1 MTASLTLPV
10 DSVREITGI
19 LARHPAVERAVLFG
33 SRAKGVHRPG
43 SDIDLALIG
52 GADLDT
58 LTLGQIEEALDD
70 SYLPYRFSL
79 LILTR
84 QTDPEVAAHIA
95 RVGRTFYEIAQGSV
109 ATPDALLNSSG
120 RPTASTRG

>member
-1 MTASLTLPV
+1 MTAPPPGLPAATV
-10 DSVREITGI
+10 QEITEI
-19 LARHPAVERAVLFG
+19 LARHPAVDRAVLFG

-52 GADLDT
+52 GAGLDA

-84 QTDPEVAAHIA
+84 QTDPDIAAHIA
-95 RVGRTFYEIAQGSV
+95 RVGQPFYERKRENA
-109 ATPDALLNSSG
+109 AAK
-120 RPTASTRG
+120 R